1 MRLVKKI
8 PHDRYL
14 IEIHEYN
21 SKYILNIT
29 LDAYEQ
35 IYKIPVQEIS
45 SLDKIEGLI
54 NEDFLLKTLKR
65 FVEMRQDWTKINEKL
80 INTK

>member
-21 SKYILNIT
+21 CKYILNIT

-35 IYKIPVQEIS
+35 IYKIPIQEIS
-45 SLDKIEGLI
+45 SLERIEDLI
-54 NEDFLLKTLKR
+54 NEEFLSKNLKR
-65 FVEMRQDWTKINEKL
+65 FVEMRQDWTKLNQK
-80 INTK
+80 

>member
-45 SLDKIEGLI
+45 SLDRIEELI
-54 NEDFLLKTLKR
+54 NDDFLLKTLNR
-65 FVEMRQDWTKINEKL
+65 FVEMREDWTKLNQNI
-80 INTK
+80 

>member
-45 SLDKIEGLI
+45 SLDRIEELI
-54 NEDFLLKTLKR
+54 NEDFLLKNLKR
-65 FVEMRQDWTKINEKL
+65 FIEMRQDWTKLNEK
-80 INTK
+80 

>member
-35 IYKIPVQEIS
+35 IYKVPIQEIS
-45 SLDKIEGLI
+45 SLDKIEELI
-54 NEDFLLKTLKR
+54 DEDFLLKNLKR
-65 FVEMRQDWTKINEKL
+65 FIEMRQDWTKLNQK
-80 INTK
+80 

>member
-35 IYKIPVQEIS
+35 IYKIPIQEIS
-45 SLDKIEGLI
+45 SLERIEDLI
-54 NEDFLLKTLKR
+54 NEEFLSKNLKR
-65 FVEMRQDWTKINEKL
+65 FVEMRQDWTKLNQK
-80 INTK
+80 

>member
-8 PHDRYL
+8 PHERYL

-45 SLDKIEGLI
+45 SLDKIEELI
-54 NEDFLLKTLKR
+54 DEDFLLKNLKR
-65 FVEMRQDWTKINEKL
+65 FIEMRQDWTKLNQK
-80 INTK
+80 

>member
-45 SLDKIEGLI
+45 SLDKIEELI
-54 NEDFLLKTLKR
+54 NEDFLLKNLKR
-65 FVEMRQDWTKINEKL
+65 FIEMRQDWTKLNQK
-80 INTK
+80 

>member
-35 IYKIPVQEIS
+35 IYKVPVQEIS
-45 SLDKIEGLI
+45 SLDKIEELI
-54 NEDFLLKTLKR
+54 DEDFLLKNLKR
-65 FVEMRQDWTKINEKL
+65 FIEMRQDWTKLNQK
-80 INTK
+80 

>member
-29 LDAYEQ
+29 LDSYEQ

-45 SLDKIEGLI
+45 SLDRIEELI
-54 NEDFLLKTLKR
+54 NEDFLLKNLKR
-65 FVEMRQDWTKINEKL
+65 FIEMRQDWTKLNQK
-80 INTK
+80 

>member
-29 LDAYEQ
+29 LDSYEQ

-45 SLDKIEGLI
+45 SLDRIEELI
-54 NEDFLLKTLKR
+54 NEDFLLKNLKR
-65 FVEMRQDWTKINEKL
+65 FIEMRQDWTKLNEK
-80 INTK
+80 

>member
-21 SKYILNIT
+21 RKYILNIT

-45 SLDKIEGLI
+45 SLEKIEDLI
-54 NEDFLLKTLKR
+54 NEEFLLKNLKR
-65 FVEMRQDWTKINEKL
+65 FVEMRQDWTKLNQK
-80 INTK
+80 

>member
-8 PHDRYL
+8 PHERYL

-45 SLDKIEGLI
+45 SLDKIEELI
-54 NEDFLLKTLKR
+54 NEDFLLKNLKR
-65 FVEMRQDWTKINEKL
+65 FIEMRQDWTKLNEK
-80 INTK
+80 

>member
-8 PHDRYL
+8 PHERYL

-45 SLDKIEGLI
+45 SLDKIEELI
-54 NEDFLLKTLKR
+54 DEGFLLKNLKR
-65 FVEMRQDWTKINEKL
+65 FIEMRQDWTKLN
-80 INTK
+80 

>member
-45 SLDKIEGLI
+45 SLERIEDLI
-54 NEDFLLKTLKR
+54 NEEFLSKNLKR
-65 FVEMRQDWTKINEKL
+65 FVEMRKDWTKLNQK
-80 INTK
+80 

>member
-45 SLDKIEGLI
+45 SLKRIEDLI
-54 NEDFLLKTLKR
+54 NEEFLLKNLKR
-65 FVEMRQDWTKINEKL
+65 FVEMRQDWTKLNQK
-80 INTK
+80 

>member
-45 SLDKIEGLI
+45 SLEKIEDLI
-54 NEDFLLKTLKR
+54 NEEFLLKNLKR
-65 FVEMRQDWTKINEKL
+65 FVEMRQDWTKLNQK
-80 INTK
+80 

>member
-45 SLDKIEGLI
+45 SLDKIEGFI

-65 FVEMRQDWTKINEKL
+65 FVEMRQDWTKLNEK
-80 INTK
+80 

>member
-35 IYKIPVQEIS
+35 IYKIPIQEIS
-45 SLDKIEGLI
+45 SLERIEDLI
-54 NEDFLLKTLKR
+54 NEEFLSKNLKR
-65 FVEMRQDWTKINEKL
+65 FVEMRKDWTKLNQK
-80 INTK
+80 

>member
-21 SKYILNIT
+21 SKYILNVT

-45 SLDKIEGLI
+45 SLDKIEELI
-54 NEDFLLKTLKR
+54 DEDFLLKNLKR
-65 FVEMRQDWTKINEKL
+65 FIEMRQDWTKLNQK
-80 INTK
+80 

>member
-45 SLDKIEGLI
+45 SLERIEDLI
-54 NEDFLLKTLKR
+54 NEEFLSKNLKR
-65 FVEMRQDWTKINEKL
+65 FVEMRQDWTKLNQK
-80 INTK
+80 

>member
-35 IYKIPVQEIS
+35 IYKIPIQEIS
-45 SLDKIEGLI
+45 SLERIEDLI
-54 NEDFLLKTLKR
+54 NEEFLSKNLKR
-65 FVEMRQDWTKINEKL
+65 FFEMRQDWTKLNQK
-80 INTK
+80 

>member
-14 IEIHEYN
+14 IEIHEYY

-45 SLDKIEGLI
+45 SLDRIEELI
-54 NEDFLLKTLKR
+54 NEDFLLKNLKR
-65 FVEMRQDWTKINEKL
+65 FIEMRQDWTKLNEK
-80 INTK
+80 

>member
-45 SLDKIEGLI
+45 SLDKIEELI
-54 NEDFLLKTLKR
+54 NEDFLLKNLKR
-65 FVEMRQDWTKINEKL
+65 FIEMREDWTKLNQNI
-80 INTK
+80 

>member
-35 IYKIPVQEIS
+35 IYKIPVQEIY
-45 SLDKIEGLI
+45 SLDKIEELI
-54 NEDFLLKTLKR
+54 NEDFLLKNLKR
-65 FVEMRQDWTKINEKL
+65 FIEMREDWTKLNQNI
-80 INTK
+80 

>member
-29 LDAYEQ
+29 LDSYEQ

-45 SLDKIEGLI
+45 SLDRIEELI

-65 FVEMRQDWTKINEKL
+65 FVEMREDWSKL
-80 INTK
+80 NQNI

>member
-45 SLDKIEGLI
+45 SLDKIEELI
-54 NEDFLLKTLKR
+54 NEDFLLKILKR
-65 FVEMRQDWTKINEKL
+65 FIEMRQDWTKLNEK
-80 INTK
+80 

>member
-45 SLDKIEGLI
+45 SLNKIEELI
-54 NEDFLLKTLKR
+54 NEDFLLKNLKR
-65 FVEMRQDWTKINEKL
+65 FIEMREDWSKL
-80 INTK
+80 NQNI

>member
-1 MRLVKKI
+1 MRLIKKI

-45 SLDKIEGLI
+45 SLDKIEELI
-54 NEDFLLKTLKR
+54 NEDFLLKNLKR
-65 FVEMRQDWTKINEKL
+65 FIEMRQDWTKLNEK
-80 INTK
+80 